1 MRFER
6 LITTVDSHTEGM
18 ATRVITGGIPNLPG
32 KTMAEKR
39 DFVKQNLDYL
49 RTAVLNEPRGGQVY
63 GCIMTPPVTDDAAF
77 GAIWMRRGEAAVYSD
92 MCGHATM
99 GVATTAVEMGMVE
112 PVEPVTEMTIDVP
125 AGIVRAKV
133 NVENGKAKSVSIQ
146 NVPSFHYQT
155 STIKVPGLG
164 ELNVDVAFGGNT
176 IAIVEAKDIGI
187 ETTIA
192 GITRARDLI
201 VQIIESINEQV
212 EIQDPEKGPT
222 KMAKTGIVISDKPT
236 NPKANTKNIAVTKEL
251 FFDRSPCGTGTSGKM
266 ATLYAKGELDL
277 GQTFVAESI
286 IGSLFYG
293 KLIKEVDVGGIK
305 AVVPEVTGRVFITG
319 MHQFT
324 IDADD
329 PFKYGFVL

>member
-49 RTAVLNEPRGGQVY
+49 RTAVLNEPRGGHVY
-63 GCIMTPPVTDDAAF
+63 GCIMTPPVTDEAAF
-77 GAIWMRRGEAAVYSD
+77 GAIWMRRGEAVYSD

-112 PVEPVTEMTIDVP
+112 PVEPVTEITIDVP

-155 STIKVPGLG
+155 SIIKVPGLG
-164 ELNVDVAFGGNT
+164 ELSVDIAFGGNT

-187 ETTIA
+187 ETTVA

-251 FFDRSPCGTGTSGKM
+251 FFDRSPCGTGTSGKL